1 MDRESVDGDRS
12 SNKNMFFVDELFP
25 ILLPQDKE
33 LTPSMIASSTT
44 KVARK

>member
-1 MDRESVDGDRS
+1 MDRESAGEDRS
-12 SNKNMFFVDELFP
+12 SNKNMFFVDELFLV
-25 ILLPQDKE
+25 LLPQDKV